1 MSRHLLLY
9 TKPKRSSLLQVS
21 EELPPLLMI
30 GDIFSYK
37 LKLFI
42 LEIVF
47 ISTQRGKLHESR
59 GKKKQKQNRR
69 HKH

>member
-1 MSRHLLLY
+1 MSYCR
-9 TKPKRSSLLQVS
+9 PSLAEVIFVLQVF

-37 LKLFI
+37 LKLLI

-47 ISTQRGKLHESR
+47 ISTQKGKLHGGGR
-59 GKKKQKQNRR
+59 
-69 HKH
+69 